1 MQFLQGLLEAE
12 IDALAEHLNS
22 LDASGEQR
30 YVTTCAGCH
39 GNNGAGGRVDEGVH
53 GDSANETLEAIA
65 EEREMRYLA
74 CMPDSDI
81 VAITGFLGG
90 MADDDDGDDDEDNHD
105 NGGGTISLQFLTLLL
120 LLGLA
125 RRRRKLFEQE

>member
-39 GNNGAGGRVDEGVH
+39 GNNGRGGRVGEGIL
-53 GDSANETLEAIA
+53 GDSAHETLEAIA
-65 EEREMRYLA
+65 EESEMRYLA
-74 CMPDSDI
+74 CMPESDFI
-81 VAITGFLGG
+81 AIAGFLKGT
-90 MADDDDGDDDEDNHD
+90 ADDNDIDDDEEDD
-105 NGGGTISLQFLTLLL
+105 GKKGGGATSLPFLIPLL
-120 LLGLA
+120 LLGVA
-125 RRRRKLFEQE
+125 RRRRKLLE